1 MGWLLSYVGC
11 CVILAFISICLTS
24 TIVCLTNSDRA
35 TRAGQYFKLTC
46 DVFGADWTSKERK
59 LALGLPWLPMA
70 IAQIDYFLL
79 YSGSWGI
86 PIPAYVLLIFIST
99 GGSYLL
105 HRKVGSRYEVLD
117 RDIMPHARTCYEKNS
132 QIYEE
137 SQKLFEY
144 LRTNHLC
151 VYIDECKKILRD
163 HILLLK
169 RLNQANTR
177 KVSLQDLLNEV
188 QQLLESNA
196 DRSNE
201 KVIDLESRRDKLL
214 HKIQEITQ
222 FQMDARKSM
231 REAAD
236 FFLDLRNKLQ
246 VSGIDGFSQD
256 LSDISSRMRLV
267 DQTITMLETDIS

>member
-11 CVILAFISICLTS
+11 CVILALISIFLTS
-24 TIVCLTNSDRA
+24 KIVCLTNSDRA
-35 TRAGQYFKLTC
+35 TREDQYFTLTC

-59 LALGLPWLPMA
+59 LALGLQWLPMA

-79 YSGSWGI
+79 YRGSWDI
-86 PIPAYVLLIFIST
+86 PIPTYVLLIFIST

-105 HRKVGSRYEVLD
+105 HRKVGTRYEVLD
-117 RDIMPHARTCYEKNS
+117 RDVMPHARTCYEKNS

-144 LRTNHLC
+144 LRTNHLR

-177 KVSLQDLLNEV
+177 KISIQDLLKEV
-188 QQLLESNA
+188 QQLLESNT
-196 DRSNE
+196 DHSNE
-201 KVIDLESRRDKLL
+201 KVSDLESRRDKLL

-246 VSGIDGFSQD
+246 VSGINGFSQD

-267 DQTITMLETDIS
+267 DQTITMLETDNM